1 MQRPRLES
9 LEARRLLAAVL
20 SPVGA
25 QPVGPLTGK
34 IVYTVGG
41 HGFVANS
48 SGVWSTQRGETNNMV
63 EDLGNVDQM
72 SFYADYAFRSG
83 ATVVPLRPVGHQVNE
98 VVVDNLSATYTGIW
112 ANGTASP
119 YFSLNGGNGTRYRVA
134 TSSTAETGVA
144 TFTPDIPST
153 GHYPVYAWSTSQ
165 PNSSTD
171 QLYRVNHSG
180 GTTEVKVNHAR
191 VGNGWVYLGTYY
203 FRAGTGGSVEV
214 SNKSNTAGREVVAD
228 AIRFGNGIGDVV
240 RNGRTS
246 GLPRE
251 SEASL
256 YWIEASAGWKSPG
269 VREASSEWRVSSVDD
284 TANVSAP
291 LRFAE
296 YMNSAPLGQSVYLSF
311 HSNAGGGRGAV
322 GLYNND
328 NLFPGTATPNQ
339 QAWASYVGL
348 EVTND
353 FVALGS
359 PPLEHPFQPR
369 ANPVLARSD
378 FAFGEIRGDI
388 NGDEFDATILEVA
401 FHDEVQDAALLRDPF
416 FRNRAA
422 LSSVE
427 ATIRYFNQFGGSPLA
442 LPPLAPNNLRTS
454 VDRDGNVTLRWNA
467 PQSSSMFGSA
477 PTGYRVYAS
486 RDGYGFDG
494 GAVASTSTRSLTIPR
509 QQVGTGTIYLKV
521 VSVNAG
527 GESEASGTVAA
538 RIGDARFGRV
548 LIVNGFD
555 RLRRQQNPIDNIALS
570 GTNNTGPQATVLT
583 IERVRP
589 RESNSFDYAV
599 QHAQAIA
606 NHPSNLGVDTVD
618 NEAILNGNV
627 NLGAYRAVIWIAG
640 EESTQDRTFNTQE
653 QNAVSAYVNG
663 GGKFMV
669 SGSELGWDLVAS
681 NNGASFFTGTLRA
694 NYVSD
699 DAGTYN
705 AAGGA
710 GSIFD
715 GLSFSFD
722 NGSMTYDVDFPDR
735 LATTG
740 GSISVMNY
748 VGGSAGNAAIA
759 WSGSNGAKTLVM
771 GFPFETITTSGA
783 RAAIMR
789 RTLDYFGFN
798 TLAPAP
804 TPLPLDPASPAMV
817 MEAAKSRVSKPRATV
832 AADILA

>member
-1 MQRPRLES
+1 MARSSFES
-9 LEARRLLAAVL
+9 LESRRLLAAVL

-25 QPVGPLTGK
+25 QPTGPLTGK

-41 HGFVANS
+41 HGFTDNG

-98 VVVDNLSATYTGIW
+98 VILDNSAATFSGAWSDGASTPYFSTSAGSGVKYRSGTSSTTETAVATYT
-112 ANGTASP
+112 P
-119 YFSLNGGNGTRYRVA
+119 
-134 TSSTAETGVA
+134 E
-144 TFTPDIPST
+144 IPES
-153 GHYPVYAWSTSQ
+153 GFYPVYTWALSGS
-165 PNSSTD
+165 NRATD

-180 GTTEVKVNHAR
+180 GSTEVR
-191 VGNGWVYLGTYY
+191 VDHTRIGKGWVYLGTYY

-214 SNKSNTAGREVVAD
+214 SNKSAVAGKAVIAD
-228 AIRFGNGIGDVV
+228 AIRFGNGMGDVV

-251 SEASL
+251 SESTL
-256 YWIEASAGWKSPG
+256 YWIEAMAGWLSPG
-269 VREASSEWRVSSVDD
+269 VRESSSNWRSSSVDD

-291 LRFAE
+291 LRYAT
-296 YMNSAPLGQSVYLSF
+296 YMNSAPYGQSVYLSF

-322 GLYNND
+322 GLFNNEA
-328 NLFPGTATPNQ
+328 LFPGTATPNQ

-359 PPLEHPFQPR
+359 PPLEYTFQPR
-369 ANPVLARSD
+369 SNPVYARSD
-378 FAFGEIRGDI
+378 YAFGEIRGDV
-388 NGDEFDATILEVA
+388 NNDEFDATILEVA
-401 FHDEVQDAALLRDPF
+401 FHDEAQDSALLRDPF
-416 FRNRAA
+416 FRGRVA

-427 ATIRYFNQFGGSPLA
+427 GTIKYFNQFGGAAMA

-454 VDRDGNVTLRWNA
+454 VDRDGNVTLRWDA
-467 PQSSSMFGSA
+467 PAASSLFGAA

-494 GAVASTSTRSLTIPR
+494 GATTNAATRTLVIPKS
-509 QQVGTGTIYLKV
+509 QVGTGTIYLKV
-521 VSVNAG
+521 ASTNAG
-527 GESEASGTVAA
+527 GESEASGVVAV

-555 RLRRQQNPIDNIALS
+555 RLRRQQNPIDSVALS
-570 GTNNTGPQATVLT
+570 GMNDLGPQASLLT

-618 NEAILNGNV
+618 NEAIINGNV
-627 NLGAYRAVIWIAG
+627 NLSLYRAVIWIAG

-653 QNAVSAYVNG
+653 QNAVAAYVNG

-669 SGSELGWDLVAS
+669 SGSEIGWDLVAS
-681 NNGASFFTGTLRA
+681 GNGASFFANTLHA
-694 NYVSD
+694 GYVSD

-705 AAGGA
+705 VVGAA
-710 GSIFD
+710 GSIFA
-715 GLSFSFD
+715 GVTLNFD
-722 NGSMTYDVDFPDR
+722 SGPQSYDAEFPDR
-735 LATTG
+735 LSAPAGSTSLLSYSGGLG
-740 GSISVMNY
+740 GS
-748 VGGSAGNAAIA
+748 AAIA
-759 WSGSNGAKTLVM
+759 WSGANGAKTLIF
-771 GFPFETITTSGA
+771 GFPFETIASGGA
-783 RAAIMR
+783 RASLMR
-789 RTLDYFGFN
+789 KALDHFGFMS
-798 TLAPAP
+798 LAPRNEKLGE
-804 TPLPLDPASPAMV
+804 TPIFTMTVLAT
-817 MEAAKSRVSKPRATV
+817 AKTRGDTLRKSVATDV
-832 AADILA
+832 LA